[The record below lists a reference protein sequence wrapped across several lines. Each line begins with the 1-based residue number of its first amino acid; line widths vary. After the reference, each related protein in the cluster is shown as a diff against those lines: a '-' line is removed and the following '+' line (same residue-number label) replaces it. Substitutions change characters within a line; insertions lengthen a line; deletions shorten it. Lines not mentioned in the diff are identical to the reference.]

1 MSRDELIAWLQAR
14 FAEILELD
22 PAEITEDKDFADLD
36 ADSIDLIEVV
46 NRVERDFGIQI
57 EEQQLYDV
65 ETVGEFVD
73 LIDRELAKAR

>member
-1 MSRDELIAWLQAR
+1 MRAIRRDPR
-14 FAEILELD
+14 LD

-65 ETVGEFVD
+65 ETVGQFVD